1 MSTTTIVA
9 HICHIAEEFAKLRG
23 FKDFE
28 IERVVRSRED
38 GKDEWIVQ
46 LGFRDIDPLIEDDG
60 QCAIIIVDAQ
70 SEEPRLLERL

>member
-1 MSTTTIVA
+1 MSTTTTVTS
-9 HICHIAEEFAKLRG
+9 ICHVAEEFAKLQG
-23 FKDFE
+23 LKDFE

-46 LGFRDIDPLIEDDG
+46 LGFQDIDPLIEDDG

-70 SEEPRLLERL
+70 SEEPRLLEGL